1 MVLVAEIRTLD
12 NAFEVHS
19 RARLLITATGSI
31 EVIELDPHGGNLARS
46 LLEDPLVDPFGRT
59 VTSDTSGADFVRTLR
74 LYETSDRLWV
84 TTLFELPDDRAR
96 DPATILREKP
106 RRYMPA
112 TEPYPE
118 QPAGLSDVEIVEIR
132 RPLPEDYT
140 ATEVVA
146 RLVEIS
152 GGSVQVEGPDPASV
166 RQVEV
171 LLDRAGR
178 PSLAQLMQIP
188 IGDLAP
194 GLAPRPVKLENP
206 GDAGWRD
213 GLVGTR
219 RLAAARGDHA
229 AVARLDL
236 EFETRLP
243 RIWLSRCPFTGK
255 VLRLAIDGYGFDG
268 PFWDPDAPL
277 RPTDRLPATFLGLA
291 GAVVNDEAS
300 GPDRIRAEAIG
311 GGRVPVFAFLATAPD
326 VRAVLSTISVG
337 GRRCDLVAYFARS
350 RPGGPPRFREWGTRL
365 ARVPDGRAWRWVP
378 GPASDPPTTTDL
390 EPLLRMGQL
399 SWIDPFDTGVELRTG
414 PDGCPWL
421 LDGK

>member
-12 NAFEVHS
+12 DAFEVHS
-19 RARLLITATGSI
+19 QARLLITATGSI
-31 EVIELDPHGGNLARS
+31 EVIELGPHGGKLAHS

-59 VTSDTSGADFVRTLR
+59 VTSDASGADFVRTLR
-74 LYETSDRLWV
+74 WYQTSDRLWV
-84 TTLFELPDDRAR
+84 TTLVELPDDRAR
-96 DPATILREKP
+96 DPATILQEKP
-106 RRYMPA
+106 LRHMPA
-112 TEPYPE
+112 TVPFPE

-132 RPLPEDYT
+132 RPLSEDYVT
-140 ATEVVA
+140 DEVVA

-166 RQVEV
+166 RRVEV

-178 PSLAQLMQIP
+178 PSLAEIMQIP
-188 IGDLAP
+188 IRDLAP
-194 GLAPRPVKLENP
+194 GLAPRPVNLESP
-206 GDAGWRD
+206 GDAAWRD

-219 RLAAARGDHA
+219 RLAAARGDRA

-236 EFETRLP
+236 EFETLLP

-268 PFWDPDAPL
+268 PFWDPAAPL
-277 RPTDRLPATFLGLA
+277 RPTDDLPATFLGLA
-291 GAVVNDEAS
+291 GAVVDDEAS

-311 GGRVPVFAFLATAPD
+311 AGRVPVFAFLATDPG

-337 GRRCDLVAYFARS
+337 GRRCDLVAYFTRP

-365 ARVPDGRAWRWVP
+365 ARVPDDPAWHWVP
-378 GPASDPPTTTDL
+378 GPATDPPTTTDL
-390 EPLLRMGQL
+390 EPLLRTGQL
-399 SWIDPFDTGVELRTG
+399 SWIRPFCTGVELRAG

-421 LDGK
+421 LDGE